1 MNIEVLIHALTNRLE
16 TKIKDRFETF
26 NPDSLIMISQWVNEF
41 KVYEKIDNQNGA
53 LYGIVYD
60 HWMGFIS
67 SQLGRH
73 YDNDSSVKFDFKF
86 KYLQSICESKR
97 FAPAVGMS
105 NVEKVVEYTLGEE
118 YDYLFNR
125 FWNGTGVFIKGI
137 IIILLFTFIYMLYC
151 TYQYSFKKQIL

>member
-1 MNIEVLIHALTNRLE
+1 
-16 TKIKDRFETF
+16 
-26 NPDSLIMISQWVNEF
+26 
-41 KVYEKIDNQNGA
+41 
-53 LYGIVYD
+53 
-60 HWMGFIS
+60 MGFIS